1 MKFKVK
7 PKPKINNKK
16 LIQDQELEIKSLE
29 TKFNVEKQL
38 EDDVMFK
45 ADFTIDLNPQVDMN
59 FKDRT
64 KSANFS
70 FTKKF

>member
-1 MKFKVK
+1 MKFKIK
-7 PKPKINNKK
+7 PKLKINNKK

-29 TKFNVEKQL
+29 TKFSIEKQL

-45 ADFTIDLNPQVDMN
+45 ADITIDMNPQVDIN

-64 KSANFS
+64 QTANFS

>member
-1 MKFKVK
+1 MKFKIK

-29 TKFNVEKQL
+29 TKFSIEKQL

-45 ADFTIDLNPQVDMN
+45 ADITIDMNPQVDMN

-64 KSANFS
+64 QKANFS